1 VRARRPRRAVRARKR
16 WWPRVTDGV
25 SLASSSGPTA
35 ASCRWRR
42 PGADLL
48 HLAPPVFGRRGPRA
62 AAPADR
68 RVPDPL
74 LPCPRARCRVPAV
87 PTLSLRDPRASAPS
101 CRRGPLPAAAARRP
115 RRQNGDPDPDSDP
128 AARGR
133 RCRLPN
139 PPGCRWRPSHRT
151 HPRRSFPASWS
162 GPPWASCPVF
172 EPLRAAWRGTPCAS
186 LARGVK
192 DFSAVPRVV
201 PEPFPFSPGSPLGC
215 TASCTVHPQETGGS
229 VSTRRRGCAGRR
241 AGRRGGP
248 S

>member
-1 VRARRPRRAVRARKR
+1 MRARRPRR
-16 WWPRVTDGV
+16 G
-25 SLASSSGPTA
+25 
-35 ASCRWRR
+35 R
-42 PGADLL
+42 PGPKTVVAPSNRRGFPRQLLGADRCELPV
-48 HLAPPVFGRRGPRA
+48 APPGGGPPAPRA
-62 AAPADR
+62 SGLRPPWPEGRGAGGPAGAGS
-68 RVPDPL
+68 PA
-74 LPCPRARCRVPAV
+74 PCPRARCRVPAV
-87 PTLSLRDPRASAPS
+87 PTLSLRDPRASVPS